1 MNNPYKQ
8 IDLGGQKVAKSK
20 KYTPKM
26 GAEYSNNMKS
36 RYAEKVRPSGKIYS
50 KLDRRKNREVYK
62 MEEDSKENK
71 FEEAKFH
78 GGCLCGAVRF
88 EIFELMRQI
97 INCHCGQCRH
107 THGHYAAYS
116 SVEKSK
122 FKFISDTGLKWF
134 RSSNKARRG
143 FCQECGA
150 SLFFDRIGEKN
161 ISIAAGMLDSTAG
174 LKTISHI
181 FMSEKP
187 DYYVIDDKLPKYNES
202 FEIVL

>member
-1 MNNPYKQ
+1 M
-8 IDLGGQKVAKSK
+8 AKSK
-20 KYTPKM
+20 KNNPAL
-26 GAEYSNNMKS
+26 GADYSNKMRS
-36 RYAEKVRPSGKIYS
+36 RYAEKVKTSGKTYTKS
-50 KLDRRKNREVYK
+50 DRRKNREAYK
-62 MEEDSKENK
+62 MKEDSKENK
-71 FEEAKFH
+71 FEEVRFH

-134 RSSNKARRG
+134 RSSDKARRG

-150 SLFFDRIGEKN
+150 SLFYERIGEKN

-181 FMSEKP
+181 FMNDKP
-187 DYYVIDDKLPKYNES
+187 DYYVIDDKLPKYKEYN
-202 FEIVL
+202 EIVL

>member
-1 MNNPYKQ
+1 M
-8 IDLGGQKVAKSK
+8 AKSK
-20 KYTPKM
+20 KNNPAL
-26 GAEYSNNMKS
+26 GADYSNKMRS
-36 RYAEKVRPSGKIYS
+36 RYAEKVKTSGKTYTKS
-50 KLDRRKNREVYK
+50 DRRKNREAYK
-62 MEEDSKENK
+62 MKEDSKENK
-71 FEEAKFH
+71 FEEVRFH

-134 RSSNKARRG
+134 RSSDKARRG

-150 SLFFDRIGEKN
+150 SLFYERIGEKN

-181 FMSEKP
+181 FMNDKP
-187 DYYVIDDKLPKYNES
+187 DYYVIDDKLPKYKEYH
-202 FEIVL
+202 